1 MLKYKIQ
8 LLVATTPPLNL
19 PLHHTWNN
27 SFLLVLLASACQ
39 YLQMPLL
46 EHRGHKQCG
55 PT

>member
-1 MLKYKIQ
+1 MQKHKIQ
-8 LLVATTPPLNL
+8 LLNGTTSLLNL
-19 PLHHTWNN
+19 PLHRTLNN
-27 SFLLVLLASACQ
+27 SFLLVLLAATCQ